1 MANNNIF
8 QTVSNEVMNLLYAYA
23 NKRREFSIIDDY
35 YKQLSVSLY
44 AWVKGERASEKVLH
58 ILNDQVFNLNE
69 YFSVEEIK
77 LLTDNYMPVIE
88 YCLDGY
94 TKDLLMSESF
104 EFSQPKELT
113 AFICEGLDI
122 PEGASVYLPFAG
134 FCSEAVGMSNVKV
147 EGDEISERTWAFGQI
162 RLDAHGID
170 AHIDNGDSF
179 ANLKKQDE
187 RYDYVIFNP
196 PFNLHYGQNGETEY
210 DAVRMAF
217 DNKLKQG
224 GFLCCVLPMNFVFGG
239 SRAEALRRFLVDNG
253 YIRSVISLP
262 KIFAPFTNVNTVVL
276 VAQKEQAT
284 HFALV
289 DGREFVTK
297 NTQETGRQV
306 FKYTSL
312 IDSIVNK
319 DENYYKVVSQESLNE
334 NYNLDPMRYLFV
346 LPAINSEE
354 KLYFLKDLVKI
365 VGKSIGV
372 KSSEKRKSSFLIKRL
387 SDNYINC
394 DVEKSPAGEKK
405 PKRRYEVSSPCI
417 VAQVI
422 FGNIKVGQLTEEVP
436 NCIIDTLQDAFFMQA
451 KREIVLEKYLLKM
464 LTSEFVGKQV
474 KAMCTGVAMPHLSVA
489 DFFSLRIPIPS
500 LEKQNESLMEDL
512 HEGLSEGEKKMAQEL
527 EEYKRD
533 VHIKK
538 HAVGQILFG
547 LNSNWE
553 LLNTVREC
561 TGGKFDE
568 SMVLGE
574 ENNSMSVKEI
584 FDSIG
589 DFLKAVNK
597 AINAFTAG
605 EEETY
610 KEEDVALAQFF
621 IDYRNTHKNS
631 VFQIEY
637 QPSGDDFADK
647 DIPVIL
653 YDKDGQPVGVSKTDF
668 VLRKGEPTKI
678 IKFSKAALERI
689 MDDICANALE
699 YGFKGR
705 ESENNRIKIEIQTKE
720 GCYIVFISNNGHPA
734 KPGLNSDDVFKFGV
748 TSSGHRDRHSG
759 IGGYE
764 IKKLMER
771 FDGTIE
777 FINSPEEVYPVAY
790 KLVFTKT
797 NIVNTENLSL
807 DMEIED
813 YIAEQ
818 KAQEEMDRL
827 LIQDY
832 IEEQNAQDALAELE
846 IQDYIEEQNA
856 QDALTEM
863 EIQDYIEEQNA
874 QYVLEPTDEEIERN
888 TQQLLKNLR
897 RNKNN
902 STEDK
907 NGKN

>member
-1 MANNNIF
+1 M
-8 QTVSNEVMNLLYAYA
+8 
-23 NKRREFSIIDDY
+23 
-35 YKQLSVSLY
+35 
-44 AWVKGERASEKVLH
+44 
-58 ILNDQVFNLNE
+58 
-69 YFSVEEIK
+69 
-77 LLTDNYMPVIE
+77 
-88 YCLDGY
+88 
-94 TKDLLMSESF
+94 
-104 EFSQPKELT
+104 
-113 AFICEGLDI
+113 
-122 PEGASVYLPFAG
+122 
-134 FCSEAVGMSNVKV
+134 
-147 EGDEISERTWAFGQI
+147 
-162 RLDAHGID
+162 
-170 AHIDNGDSF
+170 
-179 ANLKKQDE
+179 
-187 RYDYVIFNP
+187 
-196 PFNLHYGQNGETEY
+196 
-210 DAVRMAF
+210 
-217 DNKLKQG
+217 
-224 GFLCCVLPMNFVFGG
+224 
-239 SRAEALRRFLVDNG
+239 
-253 YIRSVISLP
+253 
-262 KIFAPFTNVNTVVL
+262 
-276 VAQKEQAT
+276 
-284 HFALV
+284 
-289 DGREFVTK
+289 
-297 NTQETGRQV
+297 
-306 FKYTSL
+306 
-312 IDSIVNK
+312 
-319 DENYYKVVSQESLNE
+319 
-334 NYNLDPMRYLFV
+334 
-346 LPAINSEE
+346 
-354 KLYFLKDLVKI
+354 
-365 VGKSIGV
+365 
-372 KSSEKRKSSFLIKRL
+372 
-387 SDNYINC
+387 
-394 DVEKSPAGEKK
+394 
-405 PKRRYEVSSPCI
+405 
-417 VAQVI
+417 
-422 FGNIKVGQLTEEVP
+422 
-436 NCIIDTLQDAFFMQA
+436 
-451 KREIVLEKYLLKM
+451 
-464 LTSEFVGKQV
+464 
-474 KAMCTGVAMPHLSVA
+474 
-489 DFFSLRIPIPS
+489 
-500 LEKQNESLMEDL
+500 
-512 HEGLSEGEKKMAQEL
+512 
-527 EEYKRD
+527 
-533 VHIKK
+533 
-538 HAVGQILFG
+538 
-547 LNSNWE
+547 
-553 LLNTVREC
+553 
-561 TGGKFDE
+561 
-568 SMVLGE
+568 
-574 ENNSMSVKEI
+574 
-584 FDSIG
+584 
-589 DFLKAVNK
+589 
-597 AINAFTAG
+597 
-605 EEETY
+605 
-610 KEEDVALAQFF
+610 ALAQFF